1 MERFELPLERR
12 YRLIAGPAQMAT
24 YAYPATLCHLPAELV
39 TIALMAKRSC
49 RAPSAH
55 ITRCQHSLMWRLVKF
70 AHLATN
76 VAMLLLVHW
85 LRTRVQSASTV
96 SMEPSQQ
103 RHVQSRHSGIQPVPT
118 RQANALH
125 ASVAAFVPM
134 QACSAVSFALQRL
147 TVRQEAST
155 PLRAPL
161 GGTAQEGRMSLGN
174 ALRLTTA
181 HPTRQCLRCAR
192 YTGIAQLEVPCHS
205 RAHQACGR
213 YQIHPT

>member
-1 MERFELPLERR
+1 MERFELPLGRR
-12 YRLIAGPAQMAT
+12 YRLIVGPVQMAT
-24 YAYPATLCHLPAELV
+24 YVYPVTLYHLLAELV
-39 TIALMAKRSC
+39 IIALMAKRSC

-55 ITRCQHSLMWRLVKF
+55 ITLCQHSLMLRLVKF

-134 QACSAVSFALQRL
+134 QACSVVSFALQRL

-155 PLRAPL
+155 PLRS
-161 GGTAQEGRMSLGN
+161 QLGN
-174 ALRLTTA
+174 TCIMGTM
-181 HPTRQCLRCAR
+181 
-192 YTGIAQLEVPCHS
+192 
-205 RAHQACGR
+205 
-213 YQIHPT
+213 